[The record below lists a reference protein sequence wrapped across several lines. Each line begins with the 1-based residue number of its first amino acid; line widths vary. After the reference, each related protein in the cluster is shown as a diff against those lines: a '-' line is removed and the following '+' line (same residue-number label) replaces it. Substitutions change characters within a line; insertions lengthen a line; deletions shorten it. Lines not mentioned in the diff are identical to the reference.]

1 MKTRLFFLAFIA
13 LININLY
20 SNPFVD
26 DTATVKITKVF
37 DGDTYGFNYK
47 NEFFKIRLLGADT
60 YETSINDRLEKQA
73 EKMGIKVKTALS
85 RGLKAK
91 SFAEKILLNKKVKI
105 VRDKN
110 EKNQDIYNR
119 LLRYVLIDDVSF
131 NTLMKQ
137 NKIYY
142 IEYNY

>member
-1 MKTRLFFLAFIA
+1 
-13 LININLY
+13 
-20 SNPFVD
+20 
-26 DTATVKITKVF
+26 
-37 DGDTYGFNYK
+37 
-47 NEFFKIRLLGADT
+47 
-60 YETSINDRLEKQA
+60 
-73 EKMGIKVKTALS
+73 MGIKVKTALS